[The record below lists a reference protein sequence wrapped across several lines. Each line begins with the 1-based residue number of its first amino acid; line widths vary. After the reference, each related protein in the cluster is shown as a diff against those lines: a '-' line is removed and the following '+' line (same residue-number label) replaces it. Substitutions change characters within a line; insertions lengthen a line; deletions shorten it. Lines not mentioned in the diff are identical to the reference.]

1 MTIFYKI
8 LNRQLISLSLSDS
21 FFSLSLV
28 YENYHVFLYSLNI
41 IYLLKLWMLLLSA
54 FFFIRSWQ
62 KDGEKYLREVFTNET
77 LLYQRILPKKMTT
90 GVAKNVL
97 SFRWIVFKKKRD

>member
-28 YENYHVFLYSLNI
+28 YENYHVFLNI

-54 FFFIRSWQ
+54 IFFIRSWQ

-77 LLYQRILPKKMTT
+77 LLY
-90 GVAKNVL
+90 
-97 SFRWIVFKKKRD
+97 